1 MGALVIDNKKYARV
15 LAKVLPRV
23 ITTDEEHE
31 RMLAEVEKLMDKGEH
46 RTAEEDAALDL
57 MVRLVKDYEEEHH
70 PLPDPSPHEI
80 LVYLMEQRSLKQA
93 DLLPIFKSRGY
104 VSDVINAKRAISK
117 VHAKQLA
124 EFFQGLGEPIHLTR
138 QLESLLVKKIE
149 AEQTVFIPHRQ
160 QGHLLIERPFHPYDL
175 LVAAG

>member
-23 ITTDEEHE
+23 ISADDEHE

-46 RTAEEDAALDL
+46 RTAEEDAALEL
-57 MVRLVKDYEEEHH
+57 MIRLIKDYEEDHH
-70 PLPDPSPHEI
+70 PLPDPSPHEM

-104 VSDVINAKRAISK
+104 VSDVVNAKRAISK
-117 VHAKQLA
+117 AHARQLA
-124 EFFQGLGEPIHLTR
+124 EFFKVSANL
-138 QLESLLVKKIE
+138 
-149 AEQTVFIPHRQ
+149 FI
-160 QGHLLIERPFHPYDL
+160 
-175 LVAAG
+175 

>member
-23 ITTDEEHE
+23 IATGKEHE

-57 MVRLVKDYEEEHH
+57 MVRLIKDYEAEHH
-70 PLPDPSPHEI
+70 RLRDPSPHEM

-104 VSDVINAKRAISK
+104 VSDVINAKRGISK
-117 VHAKQLA
+117 VHAKRLA
-124 EFFQGLGEPIHLTR
+124 EFFKVSA
-138 QLESLLVKKIE
+138 SL
-149 AEQTVFIPHRQ
+149 FI
-160 QGHLLIERPFHPYDL
+160 
-175 LVAAG
+175 

>member
-1 MGALVIDNKKYARV
+1 MGALVIDNKKYARI

-23 ITTDEEHE
+23 ITSDEEHE

-57 MVRLVKDYEEEHH
+57 MVRLIKDYEEQHH
-70 PLPDPSPHEI
+70 PLSDPSPHEM
-80 LVYLMEQRSLKQA
+80 LAYLMEQRGVKQA

-104 VSDVINAKRAISK
+104 VSDVVNGKRAISK

-124 EFFQGLGEPIHLTR
+124 EFFKVSGG
-138 QLESLLVKKIE
+138 
-149 AEQTVFIPHRQ
+149 VFI
-160 QGHLLIERPFHPYDL
+160 
-175 LVAAG
+175 

>member
-31 RMLAEVEKLMDKGEH
+31 RMLAEIEKLMDKSDH

-57 MVRLVKDYEEEHH
+57 MVRLVKDYEEEYH
-70 PLPDPSPHEI
+70 PLPDPTPLEM
-80 LVYLMEQRSLKQA
+80 LVYLMDQRSLKQA

-117 VHAKQLA
+117 AHARQLA
-124 EFFQGLGEPIHLTR
+124 EFFKVSANL
-138 QLESLLVKKIE
+138 
-149 AEQTVFIPHRQ
+149 FI
-160 QGHLLIERPFHPYDL
+160 
-175 LVAAG
+175 